1 MLRIQKDCIVGILPG
16 EDVSGCIL
24 LQGTIIQPEKQTV
37 GVMVLHGGTV
47 PGGTACEG
55 TAGGG
60 TVGNSAA
67 QSEGLRGTVR

>member
-1 MLRIQKDCIVGILPG
+1 MASKSIGAGPLYSLWYRVCVVFGREVYWKWI
-16 EDVSGCIL
+16 
-24 LQGTIIQPEKQTV
+24 
-37 GVMVLHGGTV
+37 VMVLHGGTV

-67 QSEGLRGTVR
+67 QSGGLGGTVR

>member
-1 MLRIQKDCIVGILPG
+1 
-16 EDVSGCIL
+16 
-24 LQGTIIQPEKQTV
+24 
-37 GVMVLHGGTV
+37 MVLHGGTV

-67 QSEGLRGTVR
+67 QSEGLGGTVR

>member
-1 MLRIQKDCIVGILPG
+1 MWRNFKLSQN
-16 EDVSGCIL
+16 
-24 LQGTIIQPEKQTV
+24 EKNV
-37 GVMVLHGGTV
+37 VVMVLHGGTV

-67 QSEGLRGTVR
+67 QSGGLGAQ